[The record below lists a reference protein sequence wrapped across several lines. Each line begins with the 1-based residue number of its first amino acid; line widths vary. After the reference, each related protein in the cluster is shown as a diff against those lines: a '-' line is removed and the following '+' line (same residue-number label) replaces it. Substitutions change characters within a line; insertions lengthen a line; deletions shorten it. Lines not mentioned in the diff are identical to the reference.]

1 MSEDPRPTATAT
13 APAGRRG
20 RRTLKVPYEPG
31 IDGLRAI
38 AVTSVLLYHSAVPW
52 VPGGFFGVE
61 VFFVISGYLIT
72 ALLLAEWRNTSRLRM
87 GEFYIRRARRLL
99 PALFLMLAV
108 VGLYAVLFLPDD
120 LHTLR
125 GDAAAAVGYV
135 QNWWQIFA
143 GRSYFE
149 QTGRPPLLQHLWSLA
164 VEEQFYLLWPL
175 VFWGLLKLFGRRPI
189 RLVGVLVGAALA
201 STILMWVLFPGI
213 EDPTRVYYGTDTR
226 AAGLLLGSALAILWP
241 PWRLTRTVHLIGRVV
256 LNSAG
261 AIGLAF
267 IAWYLFR
274 VPDSAAWVY
283 RGGFLLLDLAT
294 LLVIAVTVHPG
305 ADLRRVLGWRPLVW
319 IGLRSYSLYLWHWP
333 IYQITRPDLDVP
345 LDGYWL
351 LALRL
356 TLTVICAELSY
367 RFVETP
373 IRQGALSRTWRAIR
387 EGSGEARA
395 ALVQRATAVA
405 TVCLVVVAV
414 VGVGFAGA
422 QAPRAPEELRV
433 GAISGVIGG
442 TGPTGGSGGTG
453 PTGATGGTGTTGGTG
468 ATGVPVTTP
477 PPPPAGANVMAVG
490 DSVMLGAAQTL
501 ARVYP
506 GLNVNAAV
514 SRQFGTVADVV
525 GQLHAAGYGR
535 DVTIIHTGTNGT
547 IDANRYVQ
555 MMQGLADVR
564 CVVVLNLKVPRRWE
578 AANNNVLAVHT
589 PQFPNATLIDWHGEG
604 LAHGDWFYQDGIHLN
619 ATGRNAYVQ
628 LIASIAPTC
637 GR

>member
-13 APAGRRG
+13 APAARRG

-38 AVTSVLLYHSAVPW
+38 AVTSVLLYHSDIAW

-72 ALLLAEWRNTSRLRM
+72 ALLLAEWRNTERLRM
-87 GEFYIRRARRLL
+87 GDFYIRRARRLL

-108 VGLYAVLFLPDD
+108 VGLYAVVFLPDD

-125 GDAAAAVGYV
+125 GDTLAAIGYV

-175 VFWGLLKLFGRRPI
+175 MFWVLLKAFGRRPM

-213 EDPTRVYYGTDTR
+213 DDPTRVYYGTDTR

-241 PWRLTRTVHLIGRVV
+241 PWRLTRAVHLAGRLV
-256 LNSAG
+256 LNAIG
-261 AIGLAF
+261 AAGLAF
-267 IAWYLFR
+267 VAWYLFR
-274 VPDSAAWVY
+274 VPDTAAWVY
-283 RGGFLLLDLAT
+283 RGGFLWLDLAT
-294 LLVIAVTVHPG
+294 LLVIAVVVHPG
-305 ADLRRVLGWRPLVW
+305 ADLRRLLGWKPLVW

-333 IYQITRPDLDVP
+333 IYQVTRPGLDVGF
-345 LDGYWL
+345 DGYPL

-367 RFVETP
+367 RYVETP
-373 IRQGALSRTWRAIR
+373 IRQGALSRAWRAVR
-387 EGSGEARA
+387 DGSGEARA
-395 ALVQRATAVA
+395 ALVQRVTAIGAVS
-405 TVCLVVVAV
+405 LVVVTV

-422 QAPRAPEELRV
+422 QPPRAPKELRV
-433 GAISGVIGG
+433 GAISGVLGG
-442 TGPTGGSGGTG
+442 TGVPGGSG
-453 PTGATGGTGTTGGTG
+453 ATGTSGASG
-468 ATGVPVTTP
+468 ATGVPAPP

-501 ARVYP
+501 AQVYP

-525 GQLHAAGYGR
+525 GQLHTAGFGR
-535 DVTIIHTGTNGT
+535 DVTIIHTGSNGT
-547 IDANRYVQ
+547 IDANRFVQ

-628 LIASIAPTC
+628 LIATIAPTC
-637 GR
+637 GK